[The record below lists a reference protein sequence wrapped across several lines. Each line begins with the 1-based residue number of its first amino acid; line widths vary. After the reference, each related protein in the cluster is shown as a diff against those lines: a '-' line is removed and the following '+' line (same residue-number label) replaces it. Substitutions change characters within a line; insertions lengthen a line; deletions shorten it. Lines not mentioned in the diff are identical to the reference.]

1 VVLKFSRAGEVSHL
15 ELKLKRNAA
24 YEISAQLGVLTELKV
39 VSAHLGTYG
48 LIKG

>member
-1 VVLKFSRAGEVSHL
+1 VFLKFSRAGEVSHL

-24 YEISAQLGVLTELKV
+24 YDISAQLGILTELEV
-39 VSAHLGTYG
+39 VSARLGTYG